1 MAEGEPGVRR
11 RGDAGDAGD
20 RPTATVASAEP
31 AGAAV
36 DTDEPHASPSVDRG
50 RRNLQLDVMRG
61 VAILLVIGRHLEL
74 EDPDGPLG
82 GVSWLWHRIGW
93 IGVDLFFV
101 LSGFLIGGLLLSEL
115 ARHGRLDVPRFLVR
129 RGLKLYPPYYV
140 FIGGLIVLPA
150 LKVAV
155 RGGDAFGRLSHE
167 FFRYWPNLPFLQNYV
182 GQSPAAHT
190 WSLSVEEHF
199 YLLLPF
205 VLLLLAAAGRVRWIL
220 HAAVASVP
228 FFLLMRIVA
237 VWTDNRYAFG
247 MSATHLRLD
256 ALMFGVGL
264 RAVAQHWPERFA
276 ALRRH
281 RFHLVAAGVLLW
293 LPNVFV
299 DPGNPVVRTVGLTGT
314 YLGGAAF
321 LMAAFH
327 TRAADFGRF
336 AAAARRG
343 AGVLGGIGVFSY
355 AIYLWHVSV
364 LGSLRGRV
372 GGTVS
377 DALGG
382 WNDLAWLV
390 TATVL
395 TAAAV
400 VFGAVA
406 TKLVDWPVL
415 RFRDRFFPSRAES
428 LPAGAAARPAPR
440 PDPTAG

>member
-1 MAEGEPGVRR
+1 MVGGRDGAV
-11 RGDAGDAGD
+11 
-20 RPTATVASAEP
+20 
-31 AGAAV
+31 GAA
-36 DTDEPHASPSVDRG
+36 DEGSGRVAAVAPPEGGGPVGPDLPHASPSVDRG

-74 EDPDGPLG
+74 ENPSGPVGAL
-82 GVSWLWHRIGW
+82 SWLWHRIGW

-140 FIGGLIVLPA
+140 FIVGLIVLPA
-150 LKVAV
+150 VKVAV
-155 RGGDAFGRLSHE
+155 RGGDALDRLSHE
-167 FFRYWPNLPFLQNYV
+167 FFRYWPNLAFLQNYV
-182 GQSPAAHT
+182 GDSPAGHS

-199 YLLLPF
+199 YLLLP
-205 VLLLLAAAGRVRWIL
+205 VALLILAATGRVRWIL
-220 HAAVASVP
+220 HGAIAAVP
-228 FFLLMRIVA
+228 FFLVMRVLA
-237 VWTDNRYAFG
+237 VETDSRYAFG

-256 ALMFGVGL
+256 ALLFGVGL
-264 RAVAQHWPERFA
+264 RAVAQHWPDHFA
-276 ALRRH
+276 RLRRY
-281 RFHLVAAGVLLW
+281 RAQLVVAGVVLW

-299 DPGNPVVRTVGLTGT
+299 DPDNAAIRTLGLTAT

-327 TRAADFGRF
+327 TRASDFGRF
-336 AAAARRG
+336 ATPVRRG

-364 LGSLRGRV
+364 MGSLRSRV
-372 GGTVS
+372 A
-377 DALGG
+377 DAVTDATGG
-382 WNDLAWLV
+382 WNAVAWLV

-395 TAAAV
+395 TASAV
-400 VFGAVA
+400 LFGAVA

-428 LPAGAAARPAPR
+428 LPTGAEADPRRRGATAR
-440 PDPTAG
+440 